1 MPLTLGMKGG
11 FHVNQKTPL
20 LLAPG
25 VVTSDSR
32 KAYYSENLGHVFS
45 YTL

>member
-1 MPLTLGMKGG
+1 MHMPLTLALG
-11 FHVNQKTPL
+11 HVDQRTPL

-25 VVTSDSR
+25 VVTCDSR
-32 KAYYSENLGHVFS
+32 RGCYSENLGRVFS